1 VYVSN
6 SLTVSAGS
14 GLDFLVL
21 VIAASILGGAGSPAG
36 AVLAALVVGIAS
48 EVVAAAGGSYYSNA
62 AGLAILVLVLVLR
75 PAART
80 WVGPSRDEVTV

>member
-1 VYVSN
+1 M
-6 SLTVSAGS
+6 
-14 GLDFLVL
+14 
-21 VIAASILGGAGSPAG
+21 I
-36 AVLAALVVGIAS
+36 AALVVGIAS

-80 WVGPSRDEVTV
+80 WVGANRDEVTV